1 VKFTFEVPYIKRLQ
15 KEGLTCASSSRP
27 PSLLLRQSSFSILSR
42 LLRRYQYQIWQDVE
56 HGKQRME
63 RGTADQPA
71 LETVIEDQHQ
81 VTRLILNLRRRPLQV
96 AMPVASCRGSC
107 LVVQKTNQ
115 LWRVRLAVAAVSLSQ
130 NKMYTLFIHKTE
142 QQCKVEPLDG
152 GSGPTLAD
160 AAQQPASPDMQALA
174 AAGSAGSSDEGT
186 ASDAASV
193 GTATTRKLQQWGK
206 KPDLTYVSRNPR

>member
-1 VKFTFEVPYIKRLQ
+1 
-15 KEGLTCASSSRP
+15 
-27 PSLLLRQSSFSILSR
+27 
-42 LLRRYQYQIWQDVE
+42 
-56 HGKQRME
+56 ME

-81 VTRLILNLRRRPLQV
+81 VTRLILKAFSARKPPAGQPSQERIDG
-96 AMPVASCRGSC
+96 ATCAASTAATGRHAGGVMLWCLPCCRES
-107 LVVQKTNQ
+107 TQ
-115 LWRVRLAVAAVSLSQ
+115 LWVVRLAVAAVSLSQ

-160 AAQQPASPDMQALA
+160 AAQQPASPDTQALA
-174 AAGSAGSSDEGT
+174 AAGSAGFSDGGA
-186 ASDAASV
+186 ASDAASNV

-206 KPDLTYVSRNPR
+206 KPELTYVSRNPR